1 MDGPAYAIGLD
12 FGTASARTLLLD
24 LSTGEELA
32 VSELAY
38 ADGVIDV
45 ELPGAS
51 ERLPADWALQNP
63 DDYTAV
69 LGSGISEVLQKV
81 PGAAGRVIGRGP
93 PSAVCRPG
101 ETVLTPGPSCGST
114 MPPSTWPTA

>member
-63 DDYTAV
+63 DDYTACWARGSRRSCKRSPGR
-69 LGSGISEVLQKV
+69 LG
-81 PGAAGRVIGRGP
+81 A
-93 PSAVCRPG
+93 
-101 ETVLTPGPSCGST
+101 
-114 MPPSTWPTA
+114 